1 MSHTQGT
8 VTYLSTS
15 ASTRLSR
22 ASLVSL
28 ITCVRRRL
36 SLKGHTRM
44 SHVTHIFQLDMSL
57 HTCAKCR
64 SSLIKGHIRMS
75 HVKHICEWVVLL
87 HMCARCIFS
96 FEGKGQY
103 WISHVTCISRLSW
116 KGHLQM
122 NRVTRILEWVVSLHT
137 CLKCRSSLRGHT
149 GMSHVTLS
157 WKRHE
162 RMNRV
167 THMNELYRY
176 TRPQSA
182 EHPSKVTYEWVILH
196 IRMSNVAH
204 YILLQSRDY
213 PSWACMCGGVCICV
227 CVFVCVCI
235 YITSWL
241 CRYITFERNIYNV
254 CNMCTYRDIIHSRLW
269 SQDQYAYTS

>member
-8 VTYLSTS
+8 VTYSSTS

-28 ITCVRRRL
+28 ITCARRRL

-44 SHVTHIFQLDMSL
+44 SHVTHIFQWDMSL
-57 HTCAKCR
+57 HTCAKFR

-122 NRVTRILEWVVSLHT
+122 NRVTSILEWVATHVCEVQIILKRAHRNESRHVVVKTSRTNESCHTHEWIISLNT
-137 CLKCRSSLRGHT
+137 SAKCQASFKG
-149 GMSHVTLS
+149 
-157 WKRHE
+157 
-162 RMNRV
+162 
-167 THMNELYRY
+167 
-176 TRPQSA
+176 
-182 EHPSKVTYEWVILH
+182 H
-196 IRMSNVAH
+196 IRM
-204 YILLQSRDY
+204 
-213 PSWACMCGGVCICV
+213 G
-227 CVFVCVCI
+227 
-235 YITSWL
+235 
-241 CRYITFERNIYNV
+241 
-254 CNMCTYRDIIHSRLW
+254 RL
-269 SQDQYAYTS
+269 AYTNK